1 MGVGK
6 LQFYAGM
13 LDRKLLCFSKFG
25 DQEARAIQLG
35 KVEQQLHEKN
45 ESLASR

>member
-1 MGVGK
+1 MGARK
-6 LQFYAGM
+6 LQFHAGM

-35 KVEQQLHEKN
+35 KVKQQLHEKN
-45 ESLASR
+45 EYLES